1 MGVGEHLFE
10 CERDR
15 KETKNDELVDWRPR
29 EGQVK
34 ELWLLRHKKPVGV
47 NKATADGQ
55 WDFGKIFQLRLL
67 MRRKKAGKVCAGD
80 LVADHRP
87 LGDGEELAG
96 VGRKNQGRSKRGGG
110 AAFAA
115 APSCCPTQ

>member
-1 MGVGEHLFE
+1 M
-10 CERDR
+10 
-15 KETKNDELVDWRPR
+15 
-29 EGQVK
+29 
-34 ELWLLRHKKPVGV
+34 

-55 WDFGKIFQLRLL
+55 WGFGKIFQLRLL